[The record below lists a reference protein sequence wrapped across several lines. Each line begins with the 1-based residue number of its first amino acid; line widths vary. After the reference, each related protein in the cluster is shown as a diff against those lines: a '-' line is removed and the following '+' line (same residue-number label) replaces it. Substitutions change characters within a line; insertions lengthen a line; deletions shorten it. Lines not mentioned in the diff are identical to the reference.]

1 MTSNVVPGFK
11 SYSFRLTIVKEKKY
25 WLFLSFLFVIAFFVY
40 PYPDIARWFAFCL
53 AAYSVIA
60 NDSLQTI
67 GTFIASN
74 GRQQW
79 WKLWLFIGTLFL
91 LTVTISW
98 LAWDGDVTYQ
108 RLASKG
114 FENTPSSFG
123 FLQVA
128 APIFLLIVTR
138 LRMPVSTTFLL
149 LSSFTTSSHAIGDVL
164 LKSLCGYALAFI
176 VSFLLWREL
185 SGFIRKLLKGKAV
198 HAWMVAQWITSG
210 ILWCIWIMQDAA
222 NIAVYLPRSLN
233 LNEFLFFAGF
243 IFFGLAIIFYLRGDK
258 IQQVINEK
266 TKVSDVRAATMID
279 LVYAII
285 LIIFQWISTI
295 PMSTTWVF
303 LGLLAGRELGIT
315 IAERKNRFPR
325 TLQLIRKDLV
335 HAVIGLIISIIIALL
350 VNPHVQKELSVI
362 INYFMQTIE
371 ILSN

>member
-1 MTSNVVPGFK
+1 
-11 SYSFRLTIVKEKKY
+11 
-25 WLFLSFLFVIAFFVY
+25 
-40 PYPDIARWFAFCL
+40 
-53 AAYSVIA
+53 
-60 NDSLQTI
+60 
-67 GTFIASN
+67 
-74 GRQQW
+74 
-79 WKLWLFIGTLFL
+79 
-91 LTVTISW
+91 
-98 LAWDGDVTYQ
+98 
-108 RLASKG
+108 
-114 FENTPSSFG
+114 
-123 FLQVA
+123 
-128 APIFLLIVTR
+128 
-138 LRMPVSTTFLL
+138 
-149 LSSFTTSSHAIGDVL
+149 
-164 LKSLCGYALAFI
+164 
-176 VSFLLWREL
+176 
-185 SGFIRKLLKGKAV
+185 LLKGKAV

-371 ILSN
+371 IFSN